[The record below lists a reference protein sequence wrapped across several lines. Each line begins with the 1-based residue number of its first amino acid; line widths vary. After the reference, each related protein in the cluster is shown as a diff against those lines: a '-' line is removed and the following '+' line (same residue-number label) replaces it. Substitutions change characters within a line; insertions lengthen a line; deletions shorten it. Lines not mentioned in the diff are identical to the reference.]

1 MFSIIMT
8 RLIKIQQM
16 DVVKHTSR
24 ILMTLMIVIG
34 SITTIPAY
42 AISYKEV
49 TMSVGETQ
57 TFYLPSSV
65 TSKDLKSVTFY
76 SNGISYIQVTSY
88 TNYSVTVKAIK
99 AFSSPIIVR
108 CDYRYFVRSGS
119 YTYETSGAYDHRI
132 TVVGSGGGG
141 SGIEPTSIKFSSTVK
156 AVEVGESV
164 QLTPTVLP
172 ANAEYTLTWSISDK
186 YVATISQD
194 GLLTGKSAGA
204 ADLKVK
210 ADNGVYAMLRVVVS
224 EPKPTSV
231 SVSPSSVTLTE
242 GQSRYLTATVYPS
255 NASQSVT
262 WTSSNANIA
271 SISSSGKVTAVNAGT
286 AIITAKTSNGKS
298 ATCTVTCKAAI
309 PDLTISDKDGI
320 TSLPDKA
327 NVSYERTFYAGW
339 NSVCVPFALSQSM
352 LDGFASECKIATVA
366 ELEVVGHKYSL
377 SVNEVQAVS
386 AGVPCL
392 VYTPKDVVCK
402 FSLSNVALRVSP
414 DNSSKLQGAYNR
426 TVIGSGLY
434 KLNADGTAIG
444 ITESEDAIVAPFRAY
459 VRIENAPQTIAT
471 SAPIEIKITQVK
483 Y

>member
-1 MFSIIMT
+1 MASKCLKTALLLAIIMEVMWPSSA
-8 RLIKIQQM
+8 LAQ
-16 DVVKHTSR
+16 
-24 ILMTLMIVIG
+24 
-34 SITTIPAY
+34 
-42 AISYKEV
+42 SYKEV

-76 SNGISYIQVTSY
+76 SNGISYVQVTSY

-119 YTYETSGAYDHRI
+119 YTYETSGAYDYRI

-156 AVEVGESV
+156 AIEVGESV

-194 GLLTGKSAGA
+194 GLLTGKSEGA

-255 NASQSVT
+255 NASQLVT

-286 AIITAKTSNGKS
+286 TIITAKTSNGKS
-298 ATCTVTCKAAI
+298 ATCTVTCMAAI

-327 NVSYERTFYAGW
+327 NVSYERTFYSGW

-352 LDGFASECKIATVA
+352 LDGFASGCKIATVA
-366 ELEVVGHKYSL
+366 ELEVVGNKYSL

-392 VYTPKDVVCK
+392 VYAPKDVVCK

-434 KLNADGTAIG
+434 KLTADGTAIG
-444 ITESEDAIVAPFRAY
+444 ITESDDAIVAPFRAY
-459 VRIENAPQTIAT
+459 VRIENAPQIRAT

>member
-1 MFSIIMT
+1 MT
-8 RLIKIQQM
+8 NVLKPRWVRLIII
-16 DVVKHTSR
+16 SL
-24 ILMTLMIVIG
+24 IGVIA
-34 SITTIPAY
+34 SIPAY

-49 TMSVGETQ
+49 TMSVGQTQ

-76 SNGISYIQVTSY
+76 SNGINYVQVTSY

-99 AFSSPIIVR
+99 AFASPIIVR

-119 YTYETSGAYDHRI
+119 YTYETSGAYDYRI
-132 TVVGSGGGG
+132 TVVGNGSGG
-141 SGIEPTSIKFSSTVK
+141 SSVEPTSIKFSSTVK
-156 AVEVGESV
+156 AIEVGESV

-255 NASQSVT
+255 NANQSVT

-271 SISSSGKVTAVNAGT
+271 SVSSSGKVTAVNAGT

-309 PDLTISDKDGI
+309 PDITISDKDGI
-320 TSLPDKA
+320 TNLPDKA

-352 LDGFASECKIATVA
+352 LDGFVLGCMIATVA
-366 ELEVVGHKYSL
+366 ELEVVGKKYSL

-392 VYTPKDVVCK
+392 VYAPKDVVCK
-402 FSLSNVALRVSP
+402 FSLSNVALSLSP
-414 DNSSKLQGAYNR
+414 DNSSKLQGAYSR

-434 KLNADGTAIG
+434 KLTADGSAIG

-459 VRIENAPQTIAT
+459 VRIENAPQTRAT

>member
-1 MFSIIMT
+1 MTNVLKPRWVRIIIIS
-8 RLIKIQQM
+8 LIG
-16 DVVKHTSR
+16 
-24 ILMTLMIVIG
+24 VIA
-34 SITTIPAY
+34 SVPAY

-76 SNGISYIQVTSY
+76 SNGISYVQVTSY

-119 YTYETSGAYDHRI
+119 YTYEISGAYDYRI

-156 AVEVGESV
+156 AIEVGESV

-255 NASQSVT
+255 NASQLVT

-271 SISSSGKVTAVNAGT
+271 SVSSSGKVTAVKAGT
-286 AIITAKTSNGKS
+286 VIITAKTSNGKS
-298 ATCTVTCKAAI
+298 ATCTVTCKSAV
-309 PDLTISDKDGI
+309 PELTISDKDGI

-352 LDGFASECKIATVA
+352 LDGFASGCKIAKVA

-386 AGVPCL
+386 AGIPCL
-392 VYTPKDVVCK
+392 VYAPKDVVCK

-434 KLNADGTAIG
+434 KLTADGIAIG
-444 ITESEDAIVAPFRAY
+444 ITESDDAIVAPFRAY
-459 VRIENAPQTIAT
+459 VRIENAPQTRAT

>member
-1 MFSIIMT
+1 MTKSIRLLMF
-8 RLIKIQQM
+8 L
-16 DVVKHTSR
+16 
-24 ILMTLMIVIG
+24 LMTTIF
-34 SITTIPAY
+34 STTTTIPVY
-42 AISYKEV
+42 GQSYKEV
-49 TMSVGETQ
+49 TMSVGETK

-76 SNGISYIQVTSY
+76 SNGISYVQVTSY

-119 YTYETSGAYDHRI
+119 YTYETSGAYDYRI
-132 TVVGSGGGG
+132 SVVGSGDGG

-156 AVEVGESV
+156 AIEVGESV

-194 GLLTGKSAGA
+194 GMLTGKSAGA

-255 NASQSVT
+255 NASQLVT

-271 SISSSGKVTAVNAGT
+271 SVSSSGKVTAVNAGT

-298 ATCTVTCKAAI
+298 ATCTVTCKSAV
-309 PDLTISDKDGI
+309 PELTISDKDGI

-352 LDGFASECKIATVA
+352 LDGFASGCKIATVA
-366 ELEVVGHKYSL
+366 ELEVIGHKYSL

-392 VYTPKDVVCK
+392 VYAPKDVVCK

-434 KLNADGTAIG
+434 KLTADGTAIG
-444 ITESEDAIVAPFRAY
+444 ITESDDAIVAPFRAY
-459 VRIENAPQTIAT
+459 VRIENAPQTRAT

>member
-1 MFSIIMT
+1 MTNILKPRWVRMIIISIIG
-8 RLIKIQQM
+8 
-16 DVVKHTSR
+16 
-24 ILMTLMIVIG
+24 VIA
-34 SITTIPAY
+34 SVPVY

-76 SNGISYIQVTSY
+76 SNGISYVQVTSY

-119 YTYETSGAYDHRI
+119 YTYETSGAYDYRI

-141 SGIEPTSIKFSSTVK
+141 SGVEPTSIRFSSSVK
-156 AVEVGESV
+156 AIEVGESV

-172 ANAEYTLTWSISDK
+172 ANAEYTLTWSINNTS
-186 YVATISQD
+186 VASISQN
-194 GLLTGKSAGA
+194 GLLVGKSAGE

-210 ADNGVYAMLRVVVS
+210 ADNGVYAMLRVIVS
-224 EPKPTSV
+224 KPTPTSV
-231 SVSPSSVTLTE
+231 TVSPSSITFTE

-262 WTSSNANIA
+262 WTSSNHNIA
-271 SISSSGKVTAVNAGT
+271 SVSSSGKVTAVSTGT

-320 TSLPDKA
+320 TNLPDKA

-339 NSVCVPFALSQSM
+339 NSVCVPFALSHSM
-352 LDGFASECKIATVA
+352 LDGFASGCKIATVA
-366 ELEVVGHKYSL
+366 ELEVVGNKYSL

-392 VYTPKDVVCK
+392 VYVPKDVVCK

-434 KLNADGTAIG
+434 KLTADGTAIG
-444 ITESEDAIVAPFRAY
+444 ITESDDAIVAPFRAY
-459 VRIENAPQTIAT
+459 VRIENVPQTRAT

>member
-1 MFSIIMT
+1 MASKCLKTALLLAIIMEVMWPSSA
-8 RLIKIQQM
+8 LAQ
-16 DVVKHTSR
+16 
-24 ILMTLMIVIG
+24 
-34 SITTIPAY
+34 
-42 AISYKEV
+42 SYKEV

-76 SNGISYIQVTSY
+76 SNGISYVQVTSY

-119 YTYETSGAYDHRI
+119 YTYETSGAYDYRI

-156 AVEVGESV
+156 AIEVGESV

-194 GLLTGKSAGA
+194 GLLTGKSEGA

-271 SISSSGKVTAVNAGT
+271 SVSSSGKVTAVNAGT

-298 ATCTVTCKAAI
+298 ATCTVTCKSAV
-309 PDLTISDKDGI
+309 PELTISDKDGI

-352 LDGFASECKIATVA
+352 LDGFASGCKIATVA

-392 VYTPKDVVCK
+392 VYAPKDVVCK

-434 KLNADGTAIG
+434 KLTADGTAIG
-444 ITESEDAIVAPFRAY
+444 ITESDDAIVAPFRAY
-459 VRIENAPQTIAT
+459 VRIENAPQTRAT

>member
-1 MFSIIMT
+1 MASKCLKTALLLAIIMEVMWPSSA
-8 RLIKIQQM
+8 LAQ
-16 DVVKHTSR
+16 
-24 ILMTLMIVIG
+24 
-34 SITTIPAY
+34 
-42 AISYKEV
+42 SYKEV

-76 SNGISYIQVTSY
+76 SNGISYVQVTSY

-119 YTYETSGAYDHRI
+119 YTYETSGAYDYRI

-156 AVEVGESV
+156 AIEVGESV

-194 GLLTGKSAGA
+194 GLLTGKSEGA

-224 EPKPTSV
+224 EPKPASV

-271 SISSSGKVTAVNAGT
+271 SVSSSGKVMAVNAGT

-309 PDLTISDKDGI
+309 PDLTISDKDGV

-327 NVSYERTFYAGW
+327 NVSYERTFYSGW

-352 LDGFASECKIATVA
+352 LDGFVSGCKIATVA
-366 ELEVVGHKYSL
+366 ELEVVGNKYSL

-392 VYTPKDVVCK
+392 VYAPKDVVCK

-434 KLNADGTAIG
+434 KLTADGTAIG
-444 ITESEDAIVAPFRAY
+444 ITESDDAIVAPFRAY
-459 VRIENAPQTIAT
+459 VRIENAPQTRAT

>member
-1 MFSIIMT
+1 MTNVLQSRRVRMIIISLIGVIASIPI
-8 RLIKIQQM
+8 
-16 DVVKHTSR
+16 
-24 ILMTLMIVIG
+24 
-34 SITTIPAY
+34 Y

-65 TSKDLKSVTFY
+65 TSKNLKSVTFY
-76 SNGISYIQVTSY
+76 SNGISYVQVTSY

-119 YTYETSGAYDHRI
+119 YTYETSGAYDYRI

-141 SGIEPTSIKFSSTVK
+141 SSIEPISIKFSSTVK
-156 AVEVGESV
+156 AIEVGESV

-224 EPKPTSV
+224 EPKPESV

-255 NASQSVT
+255 NASQLVT

-271 SISSSGKVTAVNAGT
+271 SVSSSGKVTAVNAGT

-298 ATCTVTCKAAI
+298 ATCTVTCKSEV
-309 PDLTISDKDGI
+309 PELTISDKDGI

-352 LDGFASECKIATVA
+352 LDGFASGCKIATVA
-366 ELEVVGHKYSL
+366 ELEVIGHKYSL

-392 VYTPKDVVCK
+392 VYAPKDVVCK

-434 KLNADGTAIG
+434 KLTADGTAIG
-444 ITESEDAIVAPFRAY
+444 ITESDDAIVAPFRAY
-459 VRIENAPQTIAT
+459 VRIENAPQTRAT

>member
-1 MFSIIMT
+1 MTNVLQSRWVRMIIISLIGVIASIPI
-8 RLIKIQQM
+8 
-16 DVVKHTSR
+16 
-24 ILMTLMIVIG
+24 
-34 SITTIPAY
+34 Y

-65 TSKDLKSVTFY
+65 TSKNLKSVTFY
-76 SNGISYIQVTSY
+76 SNGISYVQVTSY

-119 YTYETSGAYDHRI
+119 YTYETSGAYDYQI

-141 SGIEPTSIKFSSTVK
+141 SSIEPTSIKFSSTVK
-156 AVEVGESV
+156 AIEVGESV

-224 EPKPTSV
+224 EPKPESV

-255 NASQSVT
+255 NASQLVT

-271 SISSSGKVTAVNAGT
+271 SVSSSGKVTAVKEGI

-352 LDGFASECKIATVA
+352 LDGFASGCKIATVA
-366 ELEVVGHKYSL
+366 ELEVVGNKYSL

-392 VYTPKDVVCK
+392 VYAPKDVVCK

-414 DNSSKLQGAYNR
+414 DNSSKLQGVYNR

-434 KLNADGTAIG
+434 KLTADGSAIG
-444 ITESEDAIVAPFRAY
+444 ITESDDAIITPFRAY
-459 VRIENAPQTIAT
+459 VRIENAPQTRAT

>member
-1 MFSIIMT
+1 MTNVLQSRRVRMIIISLIGVIASIPI
-8 RLIKIQQM
+8 
-16 DVVKHTSR
+16 
-24 ILMTLMIVIG
+24 
-34 SITTIPAY
+34 Y

-65 TSKDLKSVTFY
+65 TSKNLKSVTFY
-76 SNGISYIQVTSY
+76 SNGISYVQVTSY

-119 YTYETSGAYDHRI
+119 YTYETSGAYDYRI

-156 AVEVGESV
+156 AIEVGESV

-224 EPKPTSV
+224 EPKPESV
-231 SVSPSSVTLTE
+231 SVSPSSVTLTV

-255 NASQSVT
+255 NASQLVT

-352 LDGFASECKIATVA
+352 LDGFASGCKIATVA

-392 VYTPKDVVCK
+392 VYAPKDVVCK
-402 FSLSNVALRVSP
+402 FSLSNVALSVSL

-434 KLNADGTAIG
+434 KLTADGSAIG

-459 VRIENAPQTIAT
+459 VRVENVPQTRAT

>member
-1 MFSIIMT
+1 MTNVLQSRRVRMIIISLIGVIASIPI
-8 RLIKIQQM
+8 
-16 DVVKHTSR
+16 
-24 ILMTLMIVIG
+24 
-34 SITTIPAY
+34 Y

-65 TSKDLKSVTFY
+65 TSKNLKSVTFY
-76 SNGISYIQVTSY
+76 SNGISYVQVTSY

-119 YTYETSGAYDHRI
+119 YTYETSGAYDYRI

-141 SGIEPTSIKFSSTVK
+141 SSIEPISIKFSSTVK
-156 AVEVGESV
+156 AIEVGESV

-194 GLLTGKSAGA
+194 GMLTGKSAGA

-224 EPKPTSV
+224 EPKPESV

-255 NASQSVT
+255 NASQLVT

-271 SISSSGKVTAVNAGT
+271 SVSSSGKVTAVNAGT

-298 ATCTVTCKAAI
+298 ATCTVTCKSEV
-309 PDLTISDKDGI
+309 PELTISDKDGI

-352 LDGFASECKIATVA
+352 LDGFASGCKIATVA
-366 ELEVVGHKYSL
+366 ELEVIGHKYSL

-392 VYTPKDVVCK
+392 VYAPKDVVCK

-434 KLNADGTAIG
+434 KLTADGTAIG
-444 ITESEDAIVAPFRAY
+444 ITESDDAIVAPFRAY
-459 VRIENAPQTIAT
+459 VRIENAPQTRAT

>member
-1 MFSIIMT
+1 MF
-8 RLIKIQQM
+8 L
-16 DVVKHTSR
+16 
-24 ILMTLMIVIG
+24 LMTTIF
-34 SITTIPAY
+34 STTTTIPIY
-42 AISYKEV
+42 GQSYKEV
-49 TMSVGETQ
+49 TMSVGETK

-76 SNGISYIQVTSY
+76 SNGISYVQVTSY

-119 YTYETSGAYDHRI
+119 YTYETSGAYDYRI

-156 AVEVGESV
+156 AIEVGESV
-164 QLTPTVLP
+164 QLTPTILP
-172 ANAEYTLTWSISDK
+172 GNAEYTLTWSISDK

-224 EPKPTSV
+224 EPKPSSV

-255 NASQSVT
+255 NASQLVT

-271 SISSSGKVTAVNAGT
+271 SVSSSGKVTAVNAGT

-298 ATCTVTCKAAI
+298 ATCTVTCKSAV
-309 PDLTISDKDGI
+309 PELTISDKDGI

-339 NSVCVPFALSQSM
+339 NSVCVPFALSLSM
-352 LDGFASECKIATVA
+352 LDGFASGCKIATVA
-366 ELEVVGHKYSL
+366 ELEVIGHKYSL

-392 VYTPKDVVCK
+392 VYAPKDVVCK

-426 TVIGSGLY
+426 TIIGSGLY
-434 KLNADGTAIG
+434 KLTADGTAIG
-444 ITESEDAIVAPFRAY
+444 ITESDDAIVAPFRAY
-459 VRIENAPQTIAT
+459 VRIENAPQTRAT

>member
-1 MFSIIMT
+1 MF
-8 RLIKIQQM
+8 L
-16 DVVKHTSR
+16 
-24 ILMTLMIVIG
+24 LMTTIF
-34 SITTIPAY
+34 STTTTIPVY
-42 AISYKEV
+42 GQSYKEV
-49 TMSVGETQ
+49 TMSVGETK

-76 SNGISYIQVTSY
+76 SNGISYVQVTSY
-88 TNYSVTVKAIK
+88 TNYSATVKAIK

-119 YTYETSGAYDHRI
+119 YTYETSGAYDYRI

-156 AVEVGESV
+156 AIEVGESV

-194 GLLTGKSAGA
+194 GLLTGKSEGA

-224 EPKPTSV
+224 KPKPASV

-271 SISSSGKVTAVNAGT
+271 SVSSSGKVTAVNAGT

-309 PDLTISDKDGI
+309 PDLTISDKDGV
-320 TSLPDKA
+320 TSLPDNA
-327 NVSYERTFYAGW
+327 NVSYERTFYSGW

-352 LDGFASECKIATVA
+352 LDGFVSGCKIATVA

-377 SVNEVQAVS
+377 SVNEVQSVS

-392 VYTPKDVVCK
+392 VYAPKDVVCK
-402 FSLSNVALRVSP
+402 FSLSNVALSVSP

-434 KLNADGTAIG
+434 KLTADGTAIG
-444 ITESEDAIVAPFRAY
+444 ITESDDAIVAPFRAY
-459 VRIENAPQTIAT
+459 VRIENVPQTRAT
-471 SAPIEIKITQVK
+471 SAPIEIKLTQVK

>member
-1 MFSIIMT
+1 
-8 RLIKIQQM
+8 
-16 DVVKHTSR
+16 
-24 ILMTLMIVIG
+24 
-34 SITTIPAY
+34 
-42 AISYKEV
+42 
-49 TMSVGETQ
+49 
-57 TFYLPSSV
+57 
-65 TSKDLKSVTFY
+65 
-76 SNGISYIQVTSY
+76 
-88 TNYSVTVKAIK
+88 
-99 AFSSPIIVR
+99 
-108 CDYRYFVRSGS
+108 
-119 YTYETSGAYDHRI
+119 
-132 TVVGSGGGG
+132 
-141 SGIEPTSIKFSSTVK
+141 
-156 AVEVGESV
+156 
-164 QLTPTVLP
+164 
-172 ANAEYTLTWSISDK
+172 
-186 YVATISQD
+186 VATISQD
-194 GLLTGKSAGA
+194 ALLTGKSAGA

-210 ADNGVYAMLRVVVS
+210 ADNGVYAMLRVVVAK
-224 EPKPTSV
+224 PTPTSV

-255 NASQSVT
+255 NASQLVT

-271 SISSSGKVTAVNAGT
+271 SVSSSGKVTAVNAGT

-298 ATCTVTCKAAI
+298 AICTVTCKAAI

-339 NSVCVPFALSQSM
+339 NSVCVPFALYQSM
-352 LDGFASECKIATVA
+352 LDGFASGCKIATVA

-392 VYTPKDVVCK
+392 VYAPKDVVCK

-434 KLNADGTAIG
+434 KLTADGTAIG
-444 ITESEDAIVAPFRAY
+444 ITDSDDAIVAPFRAY
-459 VRIENAPQTIAT
+459 VRIENAPQTRAT

>member
-1 MFSIIMT
+1 MEQNIRRTLIVLVIVTIASIIA
-8 RLIKIQQM
+8 
-16 DVVKHTSR
+16 
-24 ILMTLMIVIG
+24 
-34 SITTIPAY
+34 IPAF
-42 AISYKEV
+42 AQSYKEV

-76 SNGISYIQVTSY
+76 SNGISYVQVTSY

-119 YTYETSGAYDHRI
+119 YTYETSGAYDYRI

-156 AVEVGESV
+156 AIEVGESV

-172 ANAEYTLTWSISDK
+172 ANAEYTLTWSISDQ

-255 NASQSVT
+255 NASQLVT

-271 SISSSGKVTAVNAGT
+271 SVSSSGKVTAVNAGT

-298 ATCTVTCKAAI
+298 ATCTVTCKVAI

-352 LDGFASECKIATVA
+352 LDGFASGCKIATVA
-366 ELEVVGHKYSL
+366 ELEVIGNKYSL

-386 AGVPCL
+386 TGVPCL
-392 VYTPKDVVCK
+392 VYAPKDVVCK
-402 FSLSNVALRVSP
+402 FSLSNVALRVNP

-426 TVIGSGLY
+426 TIIGSGLY
-434 KLNADGTAIG
+434 KLTADGTAIG
-444 ITESEDAIVAPFRAY
+444 ITESDDAIVAPFRAY
-459 VRIENAPQTIAT
+459 VRIENAPQTRAT

>member
-1 MFSIIMT
+1 MASKCLKIALLLAIIIEIMCPSSA
-8 RLIKIQQM
+8 LAQ
-16 DVVKHTSR
+16 
-24 ILMTLMIVIG
+24 
-34 SITTIPAY
+34 
-42 AISYKEV
+42 SYKEV

-76 SNGISYIQVTSY
+76 SNGISYVQVISY

-119 YTYETSGAYDHRI
+119 YTYETSGAYDYRI

-156 AVEVGESV
+156 AIEVGESV

-224 EPKPTSV
+224 EPKQTSV
-231 SVSPSSVTLTE
+231 SVSPSSVTLTV

-255 NASQSVT
+255 NASQLVT

-298 ATCTVTCKAAI
+298 ATCTVACKAAI

-352 LDGFASECKIATVA
+352 LDGFITGCKIATVA
-366 ELEVVGHKYSL
+366 ELEVVGDRYSL
-377 SVNEVQAVS
+377 SVNEVQAVP

-392 VYTPKDVVCK
+392 VYAPKDVVCK
-402 FSLSNVALRVSP
+402 FSLINVTLRLNP
-414 DNSSKLQGAYNR
+414 DNSSKMQGAYSR
-426 TVIGSGLY
+426 TIIGSGLY
-434 KLNADGTAIG
+434 KLTADGSAIG
-444 ITESEDAIVAPFRAY
+444 ITESENAIVAPFRAY
-459 VRIENAPQTIAT
+459 IRIENAPQIRTI
-471 SAPIEIKITQVK
+471 SMPIKIKLTQVK

>member
-1 MFSIIMT
+1 MTNVLQSRWVRMIIISLIGVIASIPI
-8 RLIKIQQM
+8 
-16 DVVKHTSR
+16 
-24 ILMTLMIVIG
+24 
-34 SITTIPAY
+34 Y

-65 TSKDLKSVTFY
+65 TSKNLKSVTFY
-76 SNGISYIQVTSY
+76 SNGISYVQVTSY

-119 YTYETSGAYDHRI
+119 YTYETSGAYDYRI

-141 SGIEPTSIKFSSTVK
+141 SSIEPTSIKFSSTVK
-156 AVEVGESV
+156 AIEVGESV

-194 GLLTGKSAGA
+194 GLLTGKSVGA

-224 EPKPTSV
+224 EPKPASV

-255 NASQSVT
+255 NASQLVT

-271 SISSSGKVTAVNAGT
+271 SVSSSGKVTAVNAGT

-298 ATCTVTCKAAI
+298 ATCTVTCKSAV
-309 PDLTISDKDGI
+309 PELTISDKDGI

-352 LDGFASECKIATVA
+352 LDGFASGCKIATVA
-366 ELEVVGHKYSL
+366 ELEVIGHKYSL

-392 VYTPKDVVCK
+392 VYAPKDVVCK

-434 KLNADGTAIG
+434 KLTADGTAIG
-444 ITESEDAIVAPFRAY
+444 ITESDDAIVAPFRAY
-459 VRIENAPQTIAT
+459 VRIENAPQTRAT

>member
-1 MFSIIMT
+1 MASKCLKIALLLAIIMEVMWPSSA
-8 RLIKIQQM
+8 LAQ
-16 DVVKHTSR
+16 
-24 ILMTLMIVIG
+24 
-34 SITTIPAY
+34 
-42 AISYKEV
+42 SYKEV

-76 SNGISYIQVTSY
+76 SNGISYVQVTSY

-119 YTYETSGAYDHRI
+119 YTYETSGAYDYRI

-156 AVEVGESV
+156 AIEVGESV

-255 NASQSVT
+255 NASQLVT

-352 LDGFASECKIATVA
+352 LDGFASGCKIATVA

-392 VYTPKDVVCK
+392 VYAPKDVVCK
-402 FSLSNVALRVSP
+402 FSLSNVALSVCP

-434 KLNADGTAIG
+434 KLTADGSAIG

-459 VRIENAPQTIAT
+459 VRIENVPQTRAT

>member
-1 MFSIIMT
+1 MASKCLKTALLLAIIMEVMWPSSA
-8 RLIKIQQM
+8 LAQ
-16 DVVKHTSR
+16 
-24 ILMTLMIVIG
+24 
-34 SITTIPAY
+34 
-42 AISYKEV
+42 SYKEV

-76 SNGISYIQVTSY
+76 SNGISYVQVTSY

-119 YTYETSGAYDHRI
+119 YTYETSGAYDYRI

-156 AVEVGESV
+156 AIEVGESV

-194 GLLTGKSAGA
+194 GLLTGKSEGA

-255 NASQSVT
+255 NASQLVT

-309 PDLTISDKDGI
+309 PDLTISDKDGV

-327 NVSYERTFYAGW
+327 NVSYERTFYSGW

-352 LDGFASECKIATVA
+352 LDGFASGCKIATVA

-392 VYTPKDVVCK
+392 VYAPKDFVCK
-402 FSLSNVALRVSP
+402 FSLSNVALSVSP

-434 KLNADGTAIG
+434 KLTADGTAIG
-444 ITESEDAIVAPFRAY
+444 ITESDDAIVAPFRAY
-459 VRIENAPQTIAT
+459 VRIENAPQTRAT

>member
-1 MFSIIMT
+1 MTNVLKPRWVRMIIIS
-8 RLIKIQQM
+8 LIG
-16 DVVKHTSR
+16 
-24 ILMTLMIVIG
+24 VIA
-34 SITTIPAY
+34 SVPAY

-76 SNGISYIQVTSY
+76 SNGISYVQVTSY

-119 YTYETSGAYDHRI
+119 YTYETSGAYDYRI
-132 TVVGSGGGG
+132 TVVDSGGGG

-156 AVEVGESV
+156 AIEVGESV

-231 SVSPSSVTLTE
+231 SVSPLSVTLTE

-271 SISSSGKVTAVNAGT
+271 SVSSSGKVTAVNAGT

-339 NSVCVPFALSQSM
+339 NSVCVPFTLSQSM
-352 LDGFASECKIATVA
+352 LDGFTSGCKIATVA

-392 VYTPKDVVCK
+392 VYAPKDVVCK

-434 KLNADGTAIG
+434 KLTADGTAIG
-444 ITESEDAIVAPFRAY
+444 ITESDDAIVAPFRAY
-459 VRIENAPQTIAT
+459 VRIENAPQTRAI
-471 SAPIEIKITQVK
+471 SAPIEIKIIHVK

>member
-1 MFSIIMT
+1 MTNVLKPRWVRMIIIS
-8 RLIKIQQM
+8 LIG
-16 DVVKHTSR
+16 
-24 ILMTLMIVIG
+24 VIA
-34 SITTIPAY
+34 SVPAY

-76 SNGISYIQVTSY
+76 SNGISYVQVTSY

-119 YTYETSGAYDHRI
+119 YAYETSGAYDYRI

-156 AVEVGESV
+156 AIEVCESV

-255 NASQSVT
+255 NASQLVT

-271 SISSSGKVTAVNAGT
+271 SVSSSGKVTAVNAGT
-286 AIITAKTSNGKS
+286 AIITAQTSNGKS
-298 ATCTVTCKAAI
+298 ATCTVTCKSAV
-309 PDLTISDKDGI
+309 PELTISDKDGI

-327 NVSYERTFYAGW
+327 NVNYERTFYAGW

-352 LDGFASECKIATVA
+352 LDGFASGCKIATVA

-377 SVNEVQAVS
+377 SLNEVQAVS

-392 VYTPKDVVCK
+392 VYAPKDVVCK

-434 KLNADGTAIG
+434 KLTADGTAIG
-444 ITESEDAIVAPFRAY
+444 ITESDDAIVAPFRAY
-459 VRIENAPQTIAT
+459 VRIENVPQTRAT

>member
-1 MFSIIMT
+1 MASKCLKIALLLAIIMEVMWPSSA
-8 RLIKIQQM
+8 LAQ
-16 DVVKHTSR
+16 
-24 ILMTLMIVIG
+24 
-34 SITTIPAY
+34 
-42 AISYKEV
+42 SYKEV

-76 SNGISYIQVTSY
+76 SNGISYVQVTSY

-119 YTYETSGAYDHRI
+119 YTYETSGAYDYRI

-156 AVEVGESV
+156 AIEVGESV

-255 NASQSVT
+255 NASQLVT

-352 LDGFASECKIATVA
+352 LDGFASGCKIATVA
-366 ELEVVGHKYSL
+366 ELEVVGNKYSL

-392 VYTPKDVVCK
+392 VYVPKDVVCK
-402 FSLSNVALRVSP
+402 FSLSNVALCVSP

-434 KLNADGTAIG
+434 KLTADGTAIG

-459 VRIENAPQTIAT
+459 VRIENVPQTRAT

>member
-1 MFSIIMT
+1 MKDVLKLSWVKMIMIT
-8 RLIKIQQM
+8 FIG
-16 DVVKHTSR
+16 
-24 ILMTLMIVIG
+24 VIA
-34 SITTIPAY
+34 SVPAY

-76 SNGISYIQVTSY
+76 SNGISYVQVTSY

-119 YTYETSGAYDHRI
+119 YTYETSGAYDYRI
-132 TVVGSGGGG
+132 TVVGNGSGG
-141 SGIEPTSIKFSSTVK
+141 SGVELTSIKFSSTVK
-156 AVEVGESV
+156 AIEVGESV

-242 GQSRYLTATVYPS
+242 GGSRYLTATVYPS

-262 WTSSNANIA
+262 WSSSN
-271 SISSSGKVTAVNAGT
+271 SSVVSVSSSGKITAIKAGT
-286 AIITAKTSNGKS
+286 ATITATTSNGKTG
-298 ATCTVTCKAAI
+298 TCSVTCKEAI
-309 PDLTISDKDGI
+309 QSIVLSDKDGV
-320 TSLPDKA
+320 SELPTKA
-327 NVSYERTFYAGW
+327 NVTYERNFYSGW
-339 NSVCVPFALSQSM
+339 NSVCVPFAISQSM
-352 LDGFASECKIATVA
+352 LNAFCEDSKIAKVI
-366 ELEVVGHKYSL
+366 ELEVVGNERLL
-377 SVNEVQAVS
+377 SVSEVQLVN
-386 AGVPCL
+386 AGEPCL
-392 VYTPKDVVCK
+392 VYVPNDVTCK
-402 FSLSNVALRVSP
+402 FSLSNVALSATPQNTDKMRGVFERTTI
-414 DNSSKLQGAYNR
+414 GANY
-426 TVIGSGLY
+426 Y
-434 KLNADGTAIG
+434 KLTDDGSSLGLTKSD
-444 ITESEDAIVAPFRAY
+444 EAIVATFRAY
-459 VRIENAPQTIAT
+459 ILLNETPQTRS
-471 SAPIEIKITQVK
+471 SAEPIKIKVTQVK

>member
-1 MFSIIMT
+1 MTNVLKPRWVRIIIS
-8 RLIKIQQM
+8 LIG
-16 DVVKHTSR
+16 
-24 ILMTLMIVIG
+24 VIA
-34 SITTIPAY
+34 SVPVY

-65 TSKDLKSVTFY
+65 TSKNLKSVTFY
-76 SNGISYIQVTSY
+76 SNGISYVQVTSY

-119 YTYETSGAYDHRI
+119 YTYEASGAYDYRI

-156 AVEVGESV
+156 AIEVGESV

-224 EPKPTSV
+224 EPKPESV
-231 SVSPSSVTLTE
+231 SVSPSSVALTE

-255 NASQSVT
+255 NASQLVT

-271 SISSSGKVTAVNAGT
+271 SVSSSGKVTAVNAGT

-298 ATCTVTCKAAI
+298 ATCTVTCKSAV
-309 PDLTISDKDGI
+309 PELTISDKDGI

-352 LDGFASECKIATVA
+352 LDGFASGCKIATVA

-392 VYTPKDVVCK
+392 VYAPKDVVCK

-434 KLNADGTAIG
+434 KLTADGSAIG
-444 ITESEDAIVAPFRAY
+444 ITESDDAIVTPFRAY
-459 VRIENAPQTIAT
+459 VRIANAPQTRAT

>member
-1 MFSIIMT
+1 MKNVLKPRWVRMIIIS
-8 RLIKIQQM
+8 LIG
-16 DVVKHTSR
+16 
-24 ILMTLMIVIG
+24 VIA
-34 SITTIPAY
+34 SVPVY

-76 SNGISYIQVTSY
+76 SNGISYVQVTSY

-119 YTYETSGAYDHRI
+119 YTYETSGAYDYRI

-141 SGIEPTSIKFSSTVK
+141 SGVEPISIRFSSFVK
-156 AVEVGESV
+156 AIEVGESV

-172 ANAEYTLTWSISDK
+172 ANAEYTLTWSINNTS
-186 YVATISQD
+186 VASISQN
-194 GLLTGKSAGA
+194 GLLVGKSAGE

-224 EPKPTSV
+224 KPTPISV
-231 SVSPSSVTLTE
+231 TVSPSSITFTE

-262 WTSSNANIA
+262 WTSSNDNIA
-271 SISSSGKVTAVNAGT
+271 SVSSSGKVTAVNAGT

-298 ATCTVTCKAAI
+298 ATCTVTCKSAV
-309 PDLTISDKDGI
+309 PELTISDKDGI

-327 NVSYERTFYAGW
+327 NVNYERTFYAGW

-352 LDGFASECKIATVA
+352 LDGFALGCKIATVA
-366 ELEVVGHKYSL
+366 ELEVIGHKYSL

-392 VYTPKDVVCK
+392 VYATKDVVCK
-402 FSLSNVALRVSP
+402 FSLSNVALSVAP

-434 KLNADGTAIG
+434 KLTADGYAIG
-444 ITESEDAIVAPFRAY
+444 ISESDDAIVAPFRAY
-459 VRIENAPQTIAT
+459 VRIENAPQTRTT

>member
-1 MFSIIMT
+1 MTNVLKPRWVRIIIIS
-8 RLIKIQQM
+8 LIG
-16 DVVKHTSR
+16 
-24 ILMTLMIVIG
+24 VIA
-34 SITTIPAY
+34 SVPAY

-76 SNGISYIQVTSY
+76 SNGISYVQVTSY

-119 YTYETSGAYDHRI
+119 YTYETSGAYDYRI

-141 SGIEPTSIKFSSTVK
+141 SGIEPTNIKFSSTVK
-156 AVEVGESV
+156 AIEVGESV

-255 NASQSVT
+255 NASQLVT

-271 SISSSGKVTAVNAGT
+271 SVSSSGKVTAVKAGT
-286 AIITAKTSNGKS
+286 VIITAKTSNGKS
-298 ATCTVTCKAAI
+298 ATCTVTCKSAV
-309 PDLTISDKDGI
+309 PELTISDKDGI

-352 LDGFASECKIATVA
+352 LDGFASGCKIATVA

-386 AGVPCL
+386 AGIPCL
-392 VYTPKDVVCK
+392 VYAPKDVVCK

-434 KLNADGTAIG
+434 KLTADGIAIG
-444 ITESEDAIVAPFRAY
+444 ITESDDAIVAPFRAY
-459 VRIENAPQTIAT
+459 VRIENAPQTRAT

>member
-1 MFSIIMT
+1 MTNVLKPRWVRMIIIS
-8 RLIKIQQM
+8 LIG
-16 DVVKHTSR
+16 
-24 ILMTLMIVIG
+24 VIA
-34 SITTIPAY
+34 SVPAY

-76 SNGISYIQVTSY
+76 SNGISYVQVTSY

-119 YTYETSGAYDHRI
+119 YTYETSGAYDYRI

-156 AVEVGESV
+156 AIEVGESV

-255 NASQSVT
+255 NASQLVT

-271 SISSSGKVTAVNAGT
+271 SISSGGKVTAVNAGT

-298 ATCTVTCKAAI
+298 ATCTVTCKAAV

-352 LDGFASECKIATVA
+352 LDGFASGCKIATVA

-392 VYTPKDVVCK
+392 VYAPKDVVCK
-402 FSLSNVALRVSP
+402 FSLSNVALSVSP
-414 DNSSKLQGAYNR
+414 DNSSKLQGAYN
-426 TVIGSGLY
+426 VPLLAVGYIS
-434 KLNADGTAIG
+434 
-444 ITESEDAIVAPFRAY
+444 
-459 VRIENAPQTIAT
+459 
-471 SAPIEIKITQVK
+471 
-483 Y
+483 